1 MNDTVFIIL
10 FIYSGSLIG
19 KFLNNLTY
27 ESFKNKEHKISIRF
41 FSICPQCK
49 IRTRYFFI
57 PFLDYI
63 LNNRKCLY
71 CGYIFPTS
79 SLFLEILTS
88 IYCPFCYVYLV
99 TFKKQPLKLLPAVF
113 FGTILILIS
122 FIDIKH
128 KIIPNKIIIPSIL
141 IGLVLQI
148 LFFSNKTMQWVIF
161 SVGAGLF
168 FLIISLI
175 YHEGMGMGDVKLAT
189 FLGVLLGKNVLLAIA
204 IAFVMGALFSIILL
218 IFKIK
223 RIKDK
228 IPFAPFLAIGAIIAY
243 FIQK

>member
-1 MNDTVFIIL
+1 MNDFVFIIL
-10 FIYSGSLIG
+10 LIFFGSLIG

-27 ESFKNKEHKISIRF
+27 ENFKNKENKISIRF

-49 IRTRYFFI
+49 IRTKYFYI
-57 PFLDYI
+57 PILDYI
-63 LNNRKCLY
+63 SNKGKCLK
-71 CGYIFPTS
+71 CNHTFPLI
-79 SLFLEILTS
+79 SLFLEILIS
-88 IYCPFCYVYLV
+88 IYYPFCYFYFV
-99 TFKKQPLKLLPAVF
+99 TFKNQPLKLLPAIF

-148 LFFSNKTMQWVIF
+148 LFFPDKTMQWVIF

-175 YHEGMGMGDVKLAT
+175 YPEGMGMGDVKLAT
-189 FLGVLLGKNVLLAIA
+189 FLGILLGKKVVVAIA
-204 IAFVMGALFSIILL
+204 MGFIIGGLFSIFLL

-223 RIKDK
+223 KIKDE
-228 IPFAPFLAIGAIIAY
+228 IPFAPFLAIGAILAY
-243 FIQK
+243 FV